1 MATRIIIKNSNV
13 AGKAP
18 AAGDLEAAELALN
31 LKDQKLYSKDADG
44 NVFELSGGDAQ
55 VPGGN
60 NPPGS
65 GNQVGDLFFDTST
78 NTLLYWDGSQ
88 WVPIAGDEALS
99 LDDLSDVVVAGAV
112 DGQVLAYN
120 GTNWV
125 PVSPASLAVD
135 VDPVYPTLMVARLQH
150 RW

>member
-1 MATRIIIKNSNV
+1 MVAATHKFLV
-13 AGKAP
+13 
-18 AAGDLEAAELALN
+18 
-31 LKDQKLYSKDADG
+31 
-44 NVFELSGGDAQ
+44 VTT
-55 VPGGN
+55 
-60 NPPGS
+60 PPGS

-88 WVPIAGDEALS
+88 WVPIAGDEALA
-99 LDDLSDVVVAGAV
+99 LDDLSDVVVAGAT

-135 VDPVYPTLMVARLQH
+135 VDLGYTPAADGGTVTNTAGDDACDPDGKRDD
-150 RW
+150 RWSVTK